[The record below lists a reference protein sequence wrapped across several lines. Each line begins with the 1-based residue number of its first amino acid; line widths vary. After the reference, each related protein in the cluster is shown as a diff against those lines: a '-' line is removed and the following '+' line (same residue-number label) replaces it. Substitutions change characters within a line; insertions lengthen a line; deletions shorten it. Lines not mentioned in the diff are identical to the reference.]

1 MKGRA
6 RSASDTLLTPALRR
20 YLAAPILRLV
30 PSRVSANAITLAAH
44 ACLYAVPFVA
54 AIVGPR
60 LPALAAAAIVL
71 LILLFA
77 IGDELDGMQAQRT
90 RTTSSLGE
98 FLDHYL
104 DSFGPGVLLYAAYAL
119 YRLPATDL
127 LLVTIGC
134 TFLTG
139 STLYLEHLRTG
150 TMVFEAISTTEG
162 LAFAAVVLGLGVV
175 PAVQRLARL
184 EVLPGYSVL
193 ALFLLAVS
201 AAVLVPTAVRSFVRT
216 HAIPI
221 LWLLLAFGMAAVIA
235 GLLLTSAGLSLGA
248 AVLVLYGCS
257 NAGALILRRLRPG
270 RMPVPDPVA
279 PVALLAA
286 ALVIPRHAL
295 LVQAAVLVY
304 LGARCAWIAGL
315 AALRLPRPGRPVVSG
330 AAAVAGAAARSDQKE
345 A

>member
-30 PSRVSANAITLAAH
+30 PSRVSANAVTLAAH
-44 ACLYAVPFVA
+44 ACVYAVPFVA
-54 AIVGPR
+54 ATVGQTR
-60 LPALAAAAIVL
+60 PALAASMIVL

-104 DSFGPGVLLYAAYAL
+104 DSFCPGALLYTAYAL

-127 LLVTIGC
+127 LLLTIGF

-139 STLYLEHLRTG
+139 ATLYHEHLRTG
-150 TMVFEAISTTEG
+150 TMVFEAISTTES
-162 LAFAAVVLGLGVV
+162 LAFAAVVLGLGAI
-175 PAVQRLARL
+175 PEVQRLARL
-184 EVLPGYSVL
+184 EVLPGYGVL
-193 ALFLLAVS
+193 TLFLLAVS
-201 AAVLVPTAVRSFVRT
+201 VAVLVPTAVRSFVRT
-216 HAIPI
+216 RAIPI
-221 LWLLLAFGMAAVIA
+221 PWLLLAFGMAGVMA
-235 GLLLTSAGLSLGA
+235 GLLIASAGLSLGA
-248 AVLVLYGCS
+248 AVLLLYGCS

-279 PVALLAA
+279 PVALLVS
-286 ALVIPRHAL
+286 ALAVPLYAPV
-295 LVQAAVLVY
+295 VQAAVLVY
-304 LGARCAWIAGL
+304 LGARCAWVAGA

-330 AAAVAGAAARSDQKE
+330 TAAAAALPDQKE